1 VSDSAGFDPRRL
13 TLARWSANLTKRELA
28 ERAELSPAS
37 ITQYEAGRTLPPAAT
52 VARLA
57 LAVGMPAAYFERRQD
72 RRRPDPAARSF
83 FRSLRSTPQRDRDR
97 ADADAEHV
105 FDLVSYLEKQV
116 KLPLLDIPQL
126 TPAST
131 TRVETERIAEEV
143 RKLWKVPDGPIANV
157 VRLLEAHGVIV
168 ARLDSGGSKL
178 DAFSRWFA
186 ERPLILLWADKGDK
200 ARSRFD
206 AAHELGH
213 LVMHS
218 DPDPLDREQE
228 RQADMFA
235 SAFLMPAHQIGPYLP
250 RRAPTQGDWPTV
262 LDWRKH
268 WGVSAKALLYRARE
282 LGALNEAAFRRSMV
296 AYNKRGLQRKDG
308 SELGDPE
315 TPLLMSR
322 SLEALEFSDPLAT
335 VPTDALVP
343 GTLVEALIGKGP
355 PSTVAVPKGEVR
367 ALSPG
372 GP

>member
-1 VSDSAGFDPRRL
+1 
-13 TLARWSANLTKRELA
+13 
-28 ERAELSPAS
+28 
-37 ITQYEAGRTLPPAAT
+37 
-52 VARLA
+52 
-57 LAVGMPAAYFERRQD
+57 
-72 RRRPDPAARSF
+72 
-83 FRSLRSTPQRDRDR
+83 
-97 ADADAEHV
+97 
-105 FDLVSYLEKQV
+105 LVSYLEKQV

-131 TRVETERIAEEV
+131 GRVETEQIAEEV

-186 ERPLILLWADKGDK
+186 ERPLILLWANKGDK

-228 RQADMFA
+228 RQAHMFA
-235 SAFLMPAHQIGPYLP
+235 SAFLMPAKQVGLYLP
-250 RRAPTQGDWPTV
+250 RRAPTLGDWPTV
-262 LDWRKH
+262 LDRRRH
-268 WGVSAKALLYRARE
+268 WGVSAKALLFRARE

-296 AYNKRGLQRKDG
+296 AYNKRGLQNTDG
-308 SELGDPE
+308 SELGNPE

-322 SLEALEFSDPLAT
+322 SLEALEFSDPLETVAT
-335 VPTDALVP
+335 NALVP
-343 GTLVEALIGKGP
+343 RDLVEALMGEEV
-355 PSTVAVPKGEVR
+355 STAESRPRGEVR
-367 ALSPG
+367 ALSHG
-372 GP
+372 GR